1 MSTRSFK
8 LAKILGATGTIKA
21 AALDSNAV
29 GGGVKL
35 AENDSADLGTGEAGD
50 LKFASNRKTLHL
62 YDGTEWERIAGGQ
75 DAEPIILT
83 DPAAATIQ
91 AGTTDSHRQTY
102 KVVDPEGFPI
112 SYSISYMRD
121 SDKVFFTNDSSNLP
135 PPLAH
140 PAIITKAADGSATYK
155 FLTRQTESDGSGYTT
170 LDLYKARYMGSDG
183 ARQVVSTKDFK
194 IQFSLYEMTF
204 PFTFTRG
211 TYAGRYGPTLAHI
224 TAWYTSNYTGDWWTN
239 TDNLNMNYQGIQEWT
254 VPEAGTYTI
263 QAAGACG
270 ARYNDDQLTG
280 TGAQIKADFAL
291 NSGDVIS
298 IAVGQNG
305 VRDGSGGGGSF
316 VVKKNSATSYTP
328 LIIAGGGG
336 GERTGQGTMV
346 GWGIADPTSEDGNP
360 GGRYNQGVAYAGGT
374 GGNGGSAGTS
384 NGGAGGGYYTN
395 GQYPPSAGYSGRGF
409 LQGGNAPV
417 GSPTGNQFNGSLVG
431 GMVGTWTNSND
442 EQGGFGGGAG
452 TSDDQGA
459 GGGGYSG
466 GGGTTEDQHG
476 GAGGSY
482 VDAGATNR
490 VNMSNNTSHG
500 FVTVTKL

>member
-1 MSTRSFK
+1 MSTRSFQ
-8 LAKILGATGTIKA
+8 LAKILGSTGTIKA
-21 AALDSNAV
+21 AALDSDAV

-35 AENDSADLGTGEAGD
+35 AENDSAAMGAGAAGD

-75 DAEPIILT
+75 DAEPVVLT
-83 DPAAATIQ
+83 DAGAATIQ
-91 AGTTDSHRQTY
+91 AAATDSHRQTY

-140 PAIITKAADGSATYK
+140 PAVITKATDGSATYR

-194 IQFSLYEMTF
+194 IQFSLYEMSF

-211 TYAGRYGPTLAHI
+211 TAAGRYGPTLSNV
-224 TAWYTSNYTGDWWTN
+224 TSYYTSNYSGSWWTN
-239 TDNLNMNYQGIQEWT
+239 TDYLNMNYQGIQEWT

-263 QAAGACG
+263 RAAGACG
-270 ARYNDDQLTG
+270 SRYSDDVLTG
-280 TGAQIKADFAL
+280 TGAQLEADFTL

-305 VRDGSGGGGSF
+305 VQNGSGGGGSF

-336 GERTGQGTMV
+336 GERSGNGSMV
-346 GWGIADPTSEDGNP
+346 GYGIADPTSEDGHP
-360 GGRYNQGVAYAGGT
+360 GGRNGGTRYAGGT
-374 GGNGGSAGTS
+374 GGNGGAMGSNS
-384 NGGAGGGYYTN
+384 NGGAGGGYLTN
-395 GQYPPSAGYSGRGF
+395 AQYLSYGGRGF

-417 GSPTGNQFNGSLVG
+417 GTASGN
-431 GMVGTWTNSND
+431 GTTNSLIGGLANSWSSSSS
-442 EQGGFGGGAG
+442 EQGGFGGGGG

-466 GGGTTEDQHG
+466 GGGTLEDEHG

-490 VNMSNNTSHG
+490 VNMSNNTDHG
-500 FVTVTKL
+500 FVIVTKL